1 MKALALIAL
10 LLISNTIK
18 ANSFRDDYRK
28 IMREIRK
35 ADDVQLIIGDKV
47 YRGKAVGTSQTFN
60 ALTLSYE
67 VSEIKFS
74 GVFFIV
80 FDTAEEAM
88 FLAHFQDSGV
98 PNPATKWLSSLSKNT
113 NSVKCGARVMM
124 RFSLSL
130 ICMVLC
136 ANVLHD
142 TLIHHNI
149 NMTFKITVQCFI
161 YRLH

>member
-98 PNPATKWLSSLSKNT
+98 PNPQFFNGNWISPGVINFNVSQHQTIRVNVADKLKV
-113 NSVKCGARVMM
+113 SVM
-124 RFSLSL
+124 
-130 ICMVLC
+130 
-136 ANVLHD
+136 ND
-142 TLIHHNI
+142 I
-149 NMTFKITVQCFI
+149 NGKLVQEPVWKF
-161 YRLH
+161 